1 MRTVVTSILA
11 FIVALTLGLGSAW
24 YMIAEGSPLTTG
36 HIGPWSIWYSAG
48 NPTPDPYTR
57 AYQARI
63 GRLPITTT
71 NALYFYASTDG
82 TGRSLRS
89 DCDYIIE
96 GRPINAMWWSLALYD
111 GTGRLIANKARRH
124 AFSRNDVLRRPDGTF
139 RIALAPTA
147 RPDNWLPSGDR
158 ESLQLVLRIYGPRH
172 FNDAIQGRLLERRL
186 PTITKGDCR

>member
-36 HIGPWSIWYSAG
+36 HIGPWSVWYSAG
-48 NPTPDPYTR
+48 NPAPDPYTR

-82 TGRSLRS
+82 AGKTLRS

-111 GTGRLIANKARRH
+111 GAGRLIANKARRH
-124 AFSRNDVLRRPDGTF
+124 AFSRNDVLRRPDGAF

-147 RPDNWLPSGDR
+147 RSGNWLPSGDR
-158 ESLQLVLRIYGPRH
+158 ESLQLVLRVYGPRH